1 MLVSRALPP
10 SLSYLVSF
18 SIFSEHTCHLHRG
31 LVGCIFSS
39 GMELLRD
46 VEPALEGTA
55 ALFEEAGLGS
65 SAAALRSSIPL
76 ATLESAFAIC
86 LVLEEA
92 QAHEKVSDL
101 AFWVQGA
108 VLAGAD
114 GDIDLFGD
122 CLRMARRVMLEVW
135 ADFAVH

>member
-1 MLVSRALPP
+1 
-10 SLSYLVSF
+10 
-18 SIFSEHTCHLHRG
+18 
-31 LVGCIFSS
+31 
-39 GMELLRD
+39 MELLRD